1 MATRKI
7 LFRGQTRHKGEKT
20 SISGKPL
27 PGIWVTGGIFPQN
40 KGYERAIIY
49 TQDPKVEKHVVYA
62 ETVGQYTGVDDVLET
77 PVFEDD
83 IITFWQRTDTKHM
96 QRYKGIVKYDEA
108 LTSFTV
114 VSCEP
119 NRLSDPVFLWDC
131 SDIHVVGNTF
141 DGELSKRE
149 QEVTYTYTKSL
160 NSTIKELEKKIDTL
174 EDWKP
179 SIKYGTHYSDT
190 SYRSLSAACERNG
203 KNLFAV
209 QSDAEV
215 FIAARFGFNASKLVI
230 IPDVETYESNR
241 YGNVRLAKAE
251 IRKPLYV
258 SESFNYARFDVL
270 CKGGHM
276 QWELV
281 DGKLCDYESPNI

>member
-7 LFRGQTRHKGEKT
+7 LFRGQTRRKGEKT

-131 SDIHVVGNTF
+131 SDIHVVGNIF

-149 QEVTYTYTKSL
+149 QEVSCTYVK
-160 NSTIKELEKKIDTL
+160 
-174 EDWKP
+174 
-179 SIKYGTHYSDT
+179 
-190 SYRSLSAACERNG
+190 C
-203 KNLFAV
+203 
-209 QSDAEV
+209 
-215 FIAARFGFNASKLVI
+215 
-230 IPDVETYESNR
+230 IPPH
-241 YGNVRLAKAE
+241 L
-251 IRKPLYV
+251 PL
-258 SESFNYARFDVL
+258 
-270 CKGGHM
+270 
-276 QWELV
+276 Q
-281 DGKLCDYESPNI
+281 

>member
-114 VSCEP
+114 VSCIPTLPIAVFPPPVNETEKTCSQCSQTLRFSLP
-119 NRLSDPVFLWDC
+119 PASASTPQNLS
-131 SDIHVVGNTF
+131 S
-141 DGELSKRE
+141 SR
-149 QEVTYTYTKSL
+149 
-160 NSTIKELEKKIDTL
+160 
-174 EDWKP
+174 
-179 SIKYGTHYSDT
+179 
-190 SYRSLSAACERNG
+190 
-203 KNLFAV
+203 
-209 QSDAEV
+209 
-215 FIAARFGFNASKLVI
+215 
-230 IPDVETYESNR
+230 
-241 YGNVRLAKAE
+241 
-251 IRKPLYV
+251 
-258 SESFNYARFDVL
+258 
-270 CKGGHM
+270 M
-276 QWELV
+276 
-281 DGKLCDYESPNI
+281 

>member
-141 DGELSKRE
+141 DGELSTRE
-149 QEVTYTYTKSL
+149 QEVTCTYTKCCRPSL
-160 NSTIKELEKKIDTL
+160 M
-174 EDWKP
+174 KP
-179 SIKYGTHYSDT
+179 TMWMHT
-190 SYRSLSAACERNG
+190 
-203 KNLFAV
+203 
-209 QSDAEV
+209 
-215 FIAARFGFNASKLVI
+215 
-230 IPDVETYESNR
+230 
-241 YGNVRLAKAE
+241 
-251 IRKPLYV
+251 RK
-258 SESFNYARFDVL
+258 
-270 CKGGHM
+270 
-276 QWELV
+276 
-281 DGKLCDYESPNI
+281 

>member
-7 LFRGQTRHKGEKT
+7 LFRGQTRRKGEKT

-83 IITFWQRTDTKHM
+83 IITFWQRTDTKHL

-108 LTSFTV
+108 LTGFTV

-119 NRLSDPVFLWDC
+119 NRLSDPLFPLGLLRYSC
-131 SDIHVVGNTF
+131 G
-141 DGELSKRE
+141 
-149 QEVTYTYTKSL
+149 
-160 NSTIKELEKKIDTL
+160 
-174 EDWKP
+174 WK
-179 SIKYGTHYSDT
+179 HF
-190 SYRSLSAACERNG
+190 RR
-203 KNLFAV
+203 
-209 QSDAEV
+209 
-215 FIAARFGFNASKLVI
+215 
-230 IPDVETYESNR
+230 
-241 YGNVRLAKAE
+241 
-251 IRKPLYV
+251 
-258 SESFNYARFDVL
+258 
-270 CKGGHM
+270 
-276 QWELV
+276 
-281 DGKLCDYESPNI
+281 

>member
-131 SDIHVVGNTF
+131 SDIHVVGNIF

-149 QEVTYTYTKSL
+149 QEVSCTYVKCFCTIPMG
-160 NSTIKELEKKIDTL
+160 STEA
-174 EDWKP
+174 
-179 SIKYGTHYSDT
+179 YN
-190 SYRSLSAACERNG
+190 LSCATDILSNHPCSEACELFYNG
-203 KNLFAV
+203 IEWKCYPDDTELNDVIAHPEQYIVIPVLF
-209 QSDAEV
+209 SD
-215 FIAARFGFNASKLVI
+215 K
-230 IPDVETYESNR
+230 
-241 YGNVRLAKAE
+241 
-251 IRKPLYV
+251 
-258 SESFNYARFDVL
+258 
-270 CKGGHM
+270 
-276 QWELV
+276 
-281 DGKLCDYESPNI
+281 